1 MKQLYPEIL
10 HLTEEL
16 KELFSKSPNVEIPL
30 TQESLYEMVFGDPS
44 INEVDVTYLVNGE
57 LKKKLMLFV
66 VKMVSLS
73 IIQKIICAV
82 VTQIV

>member
-44 INEVDVTYLVNGE
+44 INEVDVTYLVNG
-57 LKKKLMLFV
+57 K
-66 VKMVSLS
+66 
-73 IIQKIICAV
+73 
-82 VTQIV
+82 